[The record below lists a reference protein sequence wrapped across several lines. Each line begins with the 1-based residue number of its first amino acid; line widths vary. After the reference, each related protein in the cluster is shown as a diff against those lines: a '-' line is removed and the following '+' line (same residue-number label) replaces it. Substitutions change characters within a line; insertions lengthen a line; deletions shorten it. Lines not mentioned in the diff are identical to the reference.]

1 MYLGPR
7 SSSQTGASD
16 DPLLSLS
23 TPVLSRRQML
33 GLAAGTSALLA
44 SCRQQARPQPGVPA
58 ATARPVRIELATDWN
73 SPPRKDVL
81 DLMKDEFQKRYP
93 NVTIEHQYVTAAGGS
108 AEGYTEKMLAQVLAG
123 TPPDIIANWAYH
135 PYVEHLADLTK
146 DAPAMGWKKTDVVYD
161 PFNQEVDG
169 KLYMLSM
176 STSVSGWIYNK
187 TMFASAGLKEPDDTW
202 TLNNVLEAALRLTDP
217 AKQQFGAHAP
227 NGFWFGFLE
236 ILWAAGAGSTG
247 PTSAEMFSIT
257 QKRSRLA
264 EARGPDAFEWYID
277 LIHKHKVAPTQQDM
291 QAGAQFVNG
300 KIGMQPFGIYN
311 SGSMARRIGDSFEW
325 SGMPIPKDPA
335 TGRRS
340 CDRNSEGFVIPK
352 ITRDRGTYETALAY
366 VLSFYSDP
374 VMQAVARTRSTLPIM
389 RKWIESPEYLSP
401 PPLGLDVIVRTLND
415 RQMILGDHQQRYP
428 RFRQWIQAVRDELNK
443 AFSGENAAKQALAAA
458 MAAGDR
464 VLAAG

>member
-1 MYLGPR
+1 MYGQSCSPSHTDRFAR
-7 SSSQTGASD
+7 SIPTT
-16 DPLLSLS
+16 PL
-23 TPVLSRRQML
+23 LSRRQML
-33 GLAAGTSALLA
+33 RLAAGTGAALAACRAQMPGQPA
-44 SCRQQARPQPGVPA
+44 SRQ
-58 ATARPVRIELATDWN
+58 TAKPVRIELSTDWN
-73 SPPRKDVL
+73 SPPRRDVL
-81 DLMKDEFQKRYP
+81 ELMKDQFQKRDP

-108 AEGYTEKMLAQVLAG
+108 AEGYTEKVLAQVLAG

-135 PYVEHLADLTK
+135 PYVEHLVDLTK
-146 DAPAMGWKKTDVVYD
+146 DAPAMGWKKADVVYD

-176 STSVSGWIYNK
+176 SSSVSGWIFNK
-187 TMFASAGLKEPDDTW
+187 TMFVSAGLKEPDDTW
-202 TLNNVLEAALRLTDP
+202 TLTNVLEAVLRLTDP
-217 AKQQFGAHAP
+217 GKQQYGIHAP

-236 ILWAAGAGSTG
+236 VLWAAGAGSTG
-247 PTSAEMFSIT
+247 PTSAEMFSIA
-257 QKRSRLA
+257 QRRSRLG

-311 SGSMARRIGDSFEW
+311 SGGMATRIGDSFQW
-325 SGMPIPKDPA
+325 SAMPIPKDPV
-335 TGRRS
+335 TGKRA
-340 CDRNSEGFVIPK
+340 CDRNSEGFVIPR

-374 VMQAVARTRSTLPIM
+374 VMQAVAKTRSTLPIM
-389 RKWIESPEYLSP
+389 RKWLESPDYLSP
-401 PPLGLDVIVRTLND
+401 PPLGLGVIVKTLND
-415 RQMILGDHQQRYP
+415 PQMIMGDHQQRYP

-443 AFSGENAAKQALAAA
+443 AFSGESRAKQALAAA

-464 VLAAG
+464 VLAAS